1 MSGPPE
7 LWGSSAEELAR
18 RVRGREISA
27 TAVVESAL
35 ERTARVEPLIEAWL
49 ELFVDAARERARE
62 LDRRLAAGEDPGPL
76 AGVPVALKDNLS
88 VTGQRLTCASRI
100 LEGYVAPYTA
110 TAVERLLAAG
120 AVILGRANMDEFA
133 MGSSCENSAYQ
144 KTHNPWDVGAVPG
157 GSSGGP
163 AAAVAAGSA
172 CLGFGS
178 DTGGSIRQP
187 AALCGVVG
195 VKPTYGRVS
204 RYGLVAFA
212 SSTDQV
218 GPIARSVRDA
228 ALALQV
234 IAGPDPNDSTCADRP
249 VGDLLATLDDGIAGM
264 RIGVVQQIDLGS
276 GGATAGRASAETGG
290 VETGGTEAGSAE
302 TGGAAG
308 AAAMHASFAQAL
320 AALEQAGAELVPVSV
335 PSVEAAIAVYYV
347 IATSEASANL
357 ARFDGVRYGRRSP
370 AAASLAELYFASRSE
385 GFGAEVK
392 RRIMLGTFA
401 LSSGYY
407 EAYYGRAGAVLA
419 RMRRELAAALERV
432 DVVVTPTTPGPAFR
446 LGEKLADPLT
456 MYLSDVFTTP
466 ASLTGLPAV
475 AVPSGLDPG
484 GLPLSLQ
491 IMGRPF
497 EEATVFRAARAFE
510 RQIGW
515 QVTPRFRGAEMG
527 AG

>member
-18 RVRGREISA
+18 RVRGREVSA
-27 TAVVESAL
+27 AAVVESAL
-35 ERTARVEPLIEAWL
+35 ERTARVEPLVEAWL
-49 ELFVDAARERARE
+49 ELFVDAARARARD

-88 VTGQRLTCASRI
+88 VAGQRLTCASRI

-144 KTHNPWDVGAVPG
+144 KTRNPWDVGAVPG

-204 RYGLVAFA
+204 RHGLVAFA

-218 GPIARSVRDA
+218 GPIARGVRDA

-234 IAGPDPNDSTCADRP
+234 IAGPDPNDSTCAERP
-249 VGDLLATLDDGIAGM
+249 VGDLLATVEDGIAGM
-264 RIGVVQQIDLGS
+264 RIGVVQEINLGS
-276 GGATAGRASAETGG
+276 GGATAAARTG
-290 VETGGTEAGSAE
+290 
-302 TGGAAG
+302 G

-320 AALEQAGAELVPVSV
+320 AALERAGAELVPVSV

-370 AAASLAELYFASRSE
+370 AAASLAELYFESRSE

-407 EAYYGRAGAVLA
+407 QAYYGRAHAVLA

-475 AVPSGLDPG
+475 AVPSGLDPE

-510 RQIGW
+510 RQVGW

-527 AG
+527 VG

>member
-1 MSGPPE
+1 MAD
-7 LWGSSAEELAR
+7 LWGLPAEELAR
-18 RVRGREISA
+18 RVRGREASA
-27 TAVVESAL
+27 AEALEAAL
-35 ERTARVEPLIEAWL
+35 ERTAGVEPLIHAYL
-49 ELFVDAARERARE
+49 ELFEEAARARARDV
-62 LDRRLAAGEDPGPL
+62 DRRVAAGEDPGPL
-76 AGVPVALKDNLS
+76 AGVPVALKDNLNLA
-88 VTGQRLTCASRI
+88 GHRLTCASRI

-110 TAVERLLAAG
+110 TAVQRLLDAG
-120 AVILGRANMDEFA
+120 AVVVGRANMDEFA
-133 MGSSCENSAYQ
+133 MASSCENSAYQ
-144 KTHNPWDVGAVPG
+144 ATRNPWDVGTVPG

-172 CLGFGS
+172 ALGFGS

-212 SSTDQV
+212 SSTDQI
-218 GPIARSVRDA
+218 GPIARGVRDA
-228 ALALQV
+228 ALATQV
-234 IAGPDPNDSTCADRP
+234 IAGPDTLDSTCAERP
-249 VGDLLATLDDGIAGM
+249 VGDFLATIEDGIAGL
-264 RIGVVQQIDLGS
+264 RVGVVKEIDAVLAGQAAKTS
-276 GGATAGRASAETGG
+276 PATPAGVGGGGA
-290 VETGGTEAGSAE
+290 
-302 TGGAAG
+302 GGAGGAG
-308 AAAMHASFAQAL
+308 GEPAADEMAASFRAAL
-320 AALEQAGAELVPVSV
+320 AALEQAGAELVPVSI
-335 PSVEAAIAVYYV
+335 PSLDAAIAVYYV

-370 AAASLAELYFASRSE
+370 RATSLAEVYFDSRTE

-407 EAYYGRAGAVLA
+407 EAYYGRAHAVLA
-419 RMRRELAAALERV
+419 RMRAELEAALERA
-432 DVVVTPTTPGPAFR
+432 DVVVTPTTPSAAFR
-446 LGEKLADPLT
+446 LGEKVDDPLA
-456 MYLSDVFTTP
+456 MYLSDIFTPP
-466 ASLTGLPAV
+466 ASLVGVPAV
-475 AVPSGLDPG
+475 AVPSGLDAE

-510 RQIGW
+510 RHVGW
-515 QVTPRFRGAEMG
+515 QVAPRFRGAEVG